1 MGYLITDQYDKWF
14 TERKVHQ
21 MREVD
26 RLLAMT
32 ETHYG
37 LSLIGETRI
46 EEMLSKLKE
55 KTKEE
60 SSTSTEAEEMIGE
73 TATHLKSYDVRQP
86 RLPDS
91 HLGPAL
97 DREPQF
103 PGR

>member
-1 MGYLITDQYDKWF
+1 MGYLFTDNYD
-14 TERKVHQ
+14 Q
-21 MREVD
+21 MILKRRVQQMAEVD
-26 RLLAMT
+26 RLLSMT

-46 EEMLSKLKE
+46 EEMLSKLGE
-55 KTKEE
+55 KKKEE
-60 SSTSTEAEEMIGE
+60 SSTSDEAEEILGE
-73 TATHLKSYDVRQP
+73 TATKLKSYDVRQP